1 MHNTVEQNSNHPDGG
16 GLLLSRDER
25 VDVNFKNSNGET
37 PITVALMKGKTEMVK
52 ILLENPRVDL
62 DTLDCEGR
70 FLENIAR

>member
-1 MHNTVEQNSNHPDGG
+1 M
-16 GLLLSRDER
+16 
-25 VDVNFKNSNGET
+25 DVNFKNSNGET